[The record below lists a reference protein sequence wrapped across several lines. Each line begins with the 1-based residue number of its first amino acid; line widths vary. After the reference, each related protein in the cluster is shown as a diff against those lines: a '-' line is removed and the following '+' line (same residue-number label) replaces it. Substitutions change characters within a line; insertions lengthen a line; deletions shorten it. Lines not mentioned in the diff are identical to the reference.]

1 MEIVTFIIRLLVHVV
16 VAGLSLWVAMK
27 LTKEEGPLLL
37 LLTAALIAA
46 LVAMLPVPYIGPF
59 LSFIVLLILISRWTT
74 AEIWPD
80 AVLIVVVAW
89 ALASLANFALSMALR

>member
-37 LLTAALIAA
+37 LLTAALISS
-46 LVAMLPVPYIGPF
+46 LVVLLPIPYIGWF

>member
-1 MEIVTFIIRLLVHVV
+1 VPVV
-16 VAGLSLWVAMK
+16 VAGLSLWVAVK

-46 LVAMLPVPYIGPF
+46 LVVLLPIPYIGWF
-59 LSFIVLLILISRWTT
+59 LSFIVLLVLISRWTT

-89 ALASLANFALSMALR
+89 ALASLADFALKMALR